1 MKRCIIQLI
10 KQSIDASSFEVIVVS
25 DGPDKQTQAMVEE
38 IAEKGII
45 NLKFISPDSKNGPA
59 YARNVGWLE
68 ARGELI
74 AFTDDDCLPNTDW
87 LKVILEHYH
96 GEELIAYSGNTIVP
110 ISKRPHDFE
119 LNTAK
124 LQKADFITANCAC
137 TKKALIQIGGFDMRF
152 KLAWREDSDLEF
164 KLIEQQ
170 IPIVKLNQAY
180 VIHPVR
186 RFPWAVSIKEQRKV
200 IYDALLFKKY
210 PVLYRQK
217 ISRHTAWNYY
227 LILLFT
233 LLFVYGTLSS
243 LPYLALASLCAVL
256 ALTVGFAWRR
266 TKNADKSFKH
276 IAEMLVTSL
285 VIPYVAIYWKTY
297 GALKFRVL
305 LL

>member
-10 KQSIDASSFEVIVVS
+10 KQSVNTSSFEVIVVS
-25 DGPDKQTQAMVEE
+25 DGPDQQTQAMVEE

-45 NLKFISPDSKNGPA
+45 HLKFIAPDSKNGPA
-59 YARNVGWLE
+59 YARNIGWL
-68 ARGELI
+68 AAKGELI
-74 AFTDDDCLPNTDW
+74 AFTDDDCLPNEDW
-87 LKVILEHYH
+87 LKTILENYG
-96 GEELIAYSGNTIVP
+96 GEELIAYSGHTIVP

-124 LQKADFITANCAC
+124 LQDADFITANCAC
-137 TKKALIQIGGFDMRF
+137 TKKALIEIGGFDMRF

-164 KLIEQQ
+164 KLIERQ
-170 IPIVKLNQAY
+170 IPIVKLDKAY
-180 VIHPVR
+180 VVHPVR

-210 PVLYRQK
+210 PKLYRQK
-217 ISRHTAWNYY
+217 ISKHTAWNYY
-227 LILLFT
+227 LVLLFT
-233 LLFVYGTLSS
+233 LSFIYGSLYS
-243 LPYLALASLCAVL
+243 LPYLAAASLCIVL
-256 ALTVGFAWRR
+256 ALIVNFAWKR
-266 TKNADKSFKH
+266 TKNADRSFKH
-276 IAEMLVTSL
+276 IIEMLVTSL